1 MAFDATQTSTTA
13 SDSWLSCAVCP
24 AASQCLAADAPATE
38 RARWHELQRSC
49 VPLAHAGKALYA
61 TGEPAHAVFVVRAGC
76 LKTFTVD
83 EDGNER
89 VRGFHFPGDIVG
101 LDAIGTSAYPSNA
114 VSVMP
119 SQVCRIAKGQL
130 QALLT
135 TAPGLLQRLL
145 ERTSRELRQALALS
159 GDYSADQRLAAFL
172 LLMQH
177 RLAARASGPASFRL
191 PMTRRDIANYLR
203 LATETVCRVLTR
215 FEDAGWLATEEKSLR
230 VLKAVAL
237 QQQAEPVGLVGMRG
251 LVSLAA

>member
-1 MAFDATQTSTTA
+1 MAFDATQPSQTT
-13 SDSWLSCAVCP
+13 DSRLSCAVCP
-24 AASQCLAADAPATE
+24 ASGTCLAADAPQAE
-38 RARWHELQRSC
+38 KARWHEVQRTC

-61 TGEPAHAVFVVRAGC
+61 TGEPAQAVYVVRAGC

-101 LDAIGTSAYPSNA
+101 LDAIGTSAYPSSA
-114 VSVMP
+114 VSVVP
-119 SQVCRIAKGQL
+119 SQVCRISKGQL
-130 QALLT
+130 QSLLAT
-135 TAPGLLQRLL
+135 TPGLLQRLL

-172 LLMQH
+172 LLMQQ
-177 RLAARASGPASFRL
+177 RLVPREGAAVAGFRL

-215 FEDAGWLATEEKSLR
+215 FEDAGWLASEEKSMR
-230 VLKAVAL
+230 VLKASAL
-237 QQQAEPVGLVGMRG
+237 QQQAEPVGLVTGRG
-251 LVSLAA
+251 LMSLAA